1 MGGWHLKLG
10 LGCEV
15 FDPAGVLFFF
25 LRIHAAHHLSF
36 SNSFPI
42 WKSSF

>member
-15 FDPAGVLFFF
+15 FDPAGVLFF